1 MTMTT
6 RNGNIRGRMDEEGEF
21 ALRKGKGPHVSTE
34 KGDGGMIGKMG
45 TGVPEPCRIPRKD
58 SRSGLQRETVVCGQE
73 TLQHPTPKEAG
84 PACNEELLVAEGVP
98 MAFRRVTDHFQ
109 VALG

>member
-1 MTMTT
+1 MTMATG
-6 RNGNIRGRMDEEGEF
+6 NGNIRGRMDHEGKF
-21 ALRKGKGPHVSTE
+21 PLRKGKRLHISVQ

-45 TGVPEPCRIPRKD
+45 TGVPKPCRLPRKD
-58 SRSGLQRETVVCGQE
+58 GRPGIQREPVVCGQE

-84 PACNEELLVAEGVP
+84 SARYQELLVAEGVP